1 MQSCMGTARA
11 LVVLGLGA
19 VLFLALAGSA
29 WGARERARDPL
40 TTIHRAPGEV
50 RVLKDSSYEAIT
62 AAGEARTFRDL
73 VVETTGA
80 GTIRVTTSRP
90 AAEPDGPMPLVMV
103 LAGLR
108 TGRESLAFLDA
119 HGPNK
124 LVGYEYPYNQ
134 ENFYQRSRVSQLPAI
149 RRAILDVP
157 AQVTLVADM
166 LARDPAVDPERTA
179 LLGFSFG
186 AMFVPAVQR
195 VAAAEGRPFDA
206 MIMAYGGADIAGL
219 LDANLRVRS
228 GFLRGRIAATG
239 ATLVHAMEPGH
250 HLPRISGRFLVI
262 HGDQDAQI
270 PTVLAEGMAELT
282 PEPKEI
288 VVLAAGHMG
297 PSDPAL
303 TARVVAISQ
312 DWLVR
317 EGVVEPPPD
326 LNPRPSGPSSW

>member
-1 MQSCMGTARA
+1 MQLVTGTVRA
-11 LVVLGLGA
+11 VILLGLGA

-29 WGARERARDPL
+29 WGARERTRDPL

-50 RVLKDSSYEAIT
+50 RVLMDSSYAAVT

-73 VVETTGA
+73 VVATGGA
-80 GTIRVTTSRP
+80 GIIRVTTSRP
-90 AAEPDGPMPLVMV
+90 AAEPHFPMPLVMV

-108 TGRESLAFLDA
+108 TGRESLAFLDE
-119 HGPNK
+119 HGPNI

-134 ENFYQRSRVSQLPAI
+134 ETFYERSRVSQLPAI

-157 AQVTLVADM
+157 AQVTLVAHM
-166 LARDPAVDPERTA
+166 LARDPAIDPERTA

-186 AMFVPAVQR
+186 ALFVPAVQR
-195 VAAAEGRPFDA
+195 VAAADGRPFDA

-228 GFLRGRIAATG
+228 GFLRRSLAATG
-239 ATLVHAMEPGH
+239 ATLVYAMEPGH
-250 HLPRISGRFLVI
+250 HLPRIPGRFLLI
-262 HGDQDAQI
+262 HGDQDTQI
-270 PTVLAEGMAELT
+270 PTALAQGMAELT

-297 PSDPAL
+297 PRDPAL

-317 EGVVEPPPD
+317 QGIIEAPNGV
-326 LNPRPSGPSSW
+326 NPLPAGPSSW